1 MNMDRWTLAV
11 IVIYALFVVGL
22 LGGLHVKVSKIEAHF
37 LEAHQSVEGTF
48 YGIRIPNPE

>member
-1 MNMDRWTLAV
+1 MTMDRWILTLL
-11 IVIYALFVVGL
+11 IIYALFVIGL

-37 LEAHQSVEGTF
+37 LEVHQSVEGTF